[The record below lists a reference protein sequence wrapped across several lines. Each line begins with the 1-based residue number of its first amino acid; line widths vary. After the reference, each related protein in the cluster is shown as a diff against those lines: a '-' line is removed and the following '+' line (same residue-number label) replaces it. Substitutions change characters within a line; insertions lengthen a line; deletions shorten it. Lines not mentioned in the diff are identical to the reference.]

1 MGPRPAA
8 SVGRTIA
15 AMSARAPS
23 LVCLV
28 ALLGC
33 ADPALHDPG
42 AGSSPPVATHPWI
55 GRDVLTQT
63 VLHPDTKAARLYSIN
78 YQQGGII
85 PICTPVHVVALDDA
99 QMTFTV
105 GAVTYTYLFRSEF
118 MVEGISVHLGRYFG
132 DTCDRGDA
140 LPQVDRDGIAAGRVA
155 PGMSKAGVIKAIG
168 YPPPHSTG
176 DLASPQWR
184 YWKNRFDTFIVHF
197 EGDTVVR
204 VQE

>member
-1 MGPRPAA
+1 M
-8 SVGRTIA
+8 A
-15 AMSARAPS
+15 AMSARVAP

-28 ALLGC
+28 ALFGC
-33 ADPALHDPG
+33 ATDPALHDPG
-42 AGSSPPVATHPWI
+42 APGSLPVATHPWI

-63 VLHPDTKAARLYSIN
+63 VLHPDPKSARLYSIN
-78 YQQGGII
+78 YQQGGVI

-99 QMTFTV
+99 HMTFTV
-105 GAVTYTYLFRSEF
+105 GAVTYTYLFRPEF

-140 LPQVDRDGIAAGRVA
+140 LSQADRDGIAAGRVA
-155 PGMSKAGVIKAIG
+155 PGMTKTGVIKAIG
-168 YPPPHSTG
+168 YPPPHATG

-197 EGDTVVR
+197 EGDLVAR